1 MGWQGWGGGVIEG
14 RLRTP
19 LCPDGPLGGHLRAA
33 ALGLWERAAKG
44 PGSLA
49 HLTVFPSRHI
59 LEEPAVSAVG
69 LEPSGG
75 QEVPDALQRAGVPAP
90 EAQAQAP

>member
-1 MGWQGWGGGVIEG
+1 MIEG